1 MPGKLNTNQI
11 EEIAEDEIAQAL
23 KTLKKLQFKKGA
35 RFSVDSKGNT
45 TKNYKDGGLAMAIE
59 KVKAKEMKLG
69 GEAKPLVGG
78 QKKLDKNKDGRISGD
93 DFAMMEMGGKV
104 EEYGSGGKVK
114 GGKMS
119 CRGMGAAVKG
129 GGYTI
134 S

>member
-104 EEYGSGGKVK
+104 EEYGGGGKVK

-119 CRGMGAAVKG
+119 CRGMGAAIKG

>member
-59 KVKAKEMKLG
+59 KVKAKEMKFG
-69 GEAKPLVGG
+69 G
-78 QKKLDKNKDGRISGD
+78 
-93 DFAMMEMGGKV
+93 
-104 EEYGSGGKVK
+104 EEYGGGGKVK

-119 CRGMGAAVKG
+119 CRGMGAAIKG